1 MIAPALWLMAGAML
15 LLAIG
20 ILLWQNAKTLRR
32 QQVAS
37 MFVDQQISS
46 LAPQSEAETAGMAD
60 QPVLPALRGGFRPW
74 RHFFLRAGVT
84 PGVYLYA
91 GLLLPALA
99 LATLAA
105 IFGGVLSMMGIL
117 LMYIALVYFHW
128 WLKMARRH
136 QKMMHQLPA
145 FLDTMVRLTTI
156 GNSLESAFQTALLTV
171 DAPLQEPLNR
181 ANMFIQAGRDLEPAL
196 VQEARIFG
204 LAELELVAT
213 VIGVALRF
221 GGRADM
227 VLERMSFFI
236 RDREQAENELHALST
251 EIRLSAWVL
260 GLMPVGLGIF
270 MIIFNNE
277 MFMMMWNDSVGR
289 KLLFGAVVLEVVG
302 VYWLYRLA
310 RSI

>member
-1 MIAPALWLMAGAML
+1 MSAPVLWLMAAAML

-20 ILLWQNAKTLRR
+20 ILLWQNARALRH
-32 QQVAS
+32 QHAAS
-37 MFVDQQISS
+37 IFVDQQIRS
-46 LAPQSEAETAGMAD
+46 LAPQSEAETADMAE
-60 QPVLPALRGGFRPW
+60 QPVFPALRGGFRPW

-84 PGVYLYA
+84 PGIYLYA
-91 GLLLPALA
+91 VLLLPALA

-105 IFGGVLSMMGIL
+105 IFGGVLSMIGTL
-117 LMYIALVYFHW
+117 LMYIVLVHFYW
-128 WLKMARRH
+128 WLKIVRRH
-136 QKMMHQLPA
+136 QKMVHQLPA
-145 FLDTMVRLTTI
+145 FLDTMVRLATI

-181 ANMFIQAGRDLEPAL
+181 ANLFIRAGREMEHAL
-196 VQEARIFG
+196 IQEARIFD
-204 LAELELVAT
+204 LAELELIAA

-236 RDREQAENELHALST
+236 RDREQAQSELRALST

-277 MFMMMWNDSVGR
+277 MFTMMWNDAVGK
-289 KLLFGAVVLEVVG
+289 KLLFGAVVLEAVG
-302 VYWLYRLA
+302 IYWLYRLA
-310 RSI
+310 RAI